1 MVARK
6 TNVVDAAFPLIGR
19 ETELTAIGGFFDEG
33 LRLVTL
39 LGPGGAGKTRLATA
53 FAASQ
58 IDAYSEHGG
67 GGVWF
72 CDLVPARGTSDMC
85 AIVANALGITIEKA
99 PIVNHGDHGVV
110 AIGRALARR
119 RRMLIVVDNC
129 EHISAIAAAMLS
141 DWMQAAPHLHVLVTS
156 RVPLRLADEQLYPL
170 AGLALESAAVELF
183 MRRAQQVRPDLAID
197 APAIAEIVKRL
208 DGQPLAIELAAAR
221 TRLLTI
227 PQLLDR
233 LALDL
238 LARPGDGRHAS
249 LRAVILDSIASLD
262 EETRDVFVRCAV
274 FRGGFDLAAAEAI
287 LGKTVALDGGP
298 YRTGGGGALRG
309 LETLVENSLLRVDGA
324 RFRIYETI
332 LEVAREL
339 FDKRSDRDELREA
352 HARYY
357 AQLPEAVCVREL
369 DNLLAALAAT
379 SEASPDVRNDT
390 LELALALAI
399 DPILAMRGN
408 TQQRITLLDTVIG
421 AGRDPRYAPALVAR
435 GHAYRELGDFD
446 AAELDLIAGQSFAR
460 MNRDNALRA
469 RAELALGELVEI
481 EGRTVDARDYYL
493 RALSFVEATASPDA
507 AIRANA
513 HAHLAHAHRR
523 EGNLAATET
532 HLTAASALYRAIGD
546 REGEARMLYES
557 AVVALFR
564 QEFDAVRRRLEDGLA
579 LAQALEA
586 RQLEA
591 AFTSGLGVLLQETGE
606 LDAAIAHHTRAVQAF
621 RDLGNRHREGSAL
634 YYLGCSY
641 LERNELVEA
650 LAVFEQA
657 AVVIAAVG
665 AHRYAALIDSARG
678 AASALAFKEQP
689 SVALSAFANADLA
702 AALCESE
709 RALAATLAI
718 HRLHVSSLPAATRL
732 DTARELVASATGD
745 DPRFAMR
752 VLTHALT
759 AAVPRRAPTAWNVR
773 SDGSQFRAP
782 GAQDVDLS
790 KRHPLRRIVAALAH
804 QRVTAP
810 GDTLGF
816 DELLAAGWP
825 DERIAQAAAL
835 NRLHVALTTLRK
847 LGLRDLLLSGERGYM
862 FDPAIP
868 VEVSGI

>member
-19 ETELTAIGGFFDEG
+19 ATELTAIGEFFDEG

-85 AIVANALGITIEKA
+85 AIVANTLGITIEKA
-99 PIVNHGDHGVV
+99 PIVNHGDHGVA

-129 EHISAIAAAMLS
+129 EHIAAIAAATLS
-141 DWMQAAPHLHVLVTS
+141 DWLHAAPHLHVLVTS

-170 AGLALESAAVELF
+170 AGLTIETHAVELF
-183 MRRAQQVRPDLAID
+183 LRRARQVRTDFTVDDVAALTQ
-197 APAIAEIVKRL
+197 IVQRR

-221 TRLLTI
+221 TRMLTLR
-227 PQLLDR
+227 QLRDR

-249 LRAVILDSIASLD
+249 LRNVILDSFASLD
-262 EETRDVFVRCAV
+262 EEARDVFARCAV
-274 FRGGFDLAAAEAI
+274 FRGGFDLQAAEAI
-287 LGKTVALDGGP
+287 LGTAAEALQGP
-298 YRTGGGGALRG
+298 YRSSGGVVLRG
-309 LETLVENSLLRVDGA
+309 LETLVEHSLLRVDGA
-324 RFRIYETI
+324 RFRVYETI
-332 LEVAREL
+332 FEVAREL
-339 FDKRSDRDELREA
+339 LDKRPDRTAIRDA
-352 HARYY
+352 HAAHY
-357 AQLPEAVCVREL
+357 ARLPELARAREL
-369 DNLLAALAAT
+369 DNLLAAFAYTVDWPADERDE
-379 SEASPDVRNDT
+379 SR
-390 LELALALAI
+390 ELALALAI
-399 DPILAMRGN
+399 DPILATRGH
-408 TQQRITLLDTVIG
+408 TQQRIALLDAVIG
-421 AGRDPRYAPALVAR
+421 SGRDPRYAAAVVAR
-435 GHAYRELGDFD
+435 GRAYRELGDFD
-446 AAELDLIAGQSFAR
+446 AAELDLLSGLSSAR
-460 MNRDNALRA
+460 TNRDTALCA

-481 EGRTVDARDYYL
+481 EGKTVGAREYYL
-493 RALSFVEATASPDA
+493 RALALVESSADA
-507 AIRANA
+507 AARAHA

-532 HLTAASALYRAIGD
+532 HVAAASALYRAVGD

-564 QEFDAVRRRLEDGLA
+564 QEFANARQRLDQGLA
-579 LAQALEA
+579 LAQSLEA

-591 AFTSGLGVLLQETGE
+591 TLISGLGVLLQEVGD
-606 LDAAIAHHTRAVQAF
+606 LDAAIAHQTRAVQAF

-634 YYLGCSY
+634 YYLGGSY

-665 AHRYAALIDSARG
+665 AHRYAALINSAR
-678 AASALAFKEQP
+678 AVAMTDAPPLARD
-689 SVALSAFANADLA
+689 AFADADRA

-718 HRLHVSSLPAATRL
+718 HHLHLSPLPAEARL
-732 DTARELVASATGD
+732 ATARDLVASTTGD

-752 VLTHALT
+752 VLSRALT
-759 AAVPRRAPTAWNVR
+759 GGQASRAPTAWKVR
-773 SDGSQFRAP
+773 SDGSQFRPP
-782 GAQDVDLS
+782 GAVEDVDLS

-862 FDPAIP
+862 FDPVIP
-868 VEVSGI
+868 VDVG